1 MDHSLMFAFPSEE
14 VELVIMHSFSLW
26 QISGLFLDEGQ
37 VRCIVDEIKQVITAS
52 SARKQERAERA
63 KAEDFDAEEGE
74 MLEEENEQ
82 EEVVFGKVC
91 FYS

>member
-1 MDHSLMFAFPSEE
+1 MMPF
-14 VELVIMHSFSLW
+14 FSLC
-26 QISGLFLDEGQ
+26 QISGPFLDEDQ
-37 VRCIVDEIKQVITAS
+37 VRCIIDEIKQVITAS
-52 SARKQERAERA
+52 SDRKQERAERA

-82 EEVVFGKVC
+82 EEEVFGQVC